1 MNESNLNSKDFFIEM
16 YNLSKIKNIDENKV
30 FDLIKKAISKII
42 LEEYDES
49 AELEFILDNKNLNFK
64 VINHKKT
71 VIDDPKSHKDVD
83 NISRCIEVPISIAK
97 KIDPNVEVNDDISE
111 EINFDDFQKRDYV
124 RISSA
129 FFQYL
134 KELEHQMIYAKYL
147 NKIGE
152 VVKAKINYLTK
163 SGIILELTDGA
174 AAYMPPSST
183 NARITSKLKPG
194 DLIDVYIE
202 EVKEESK
209 NAQVIVSSVESKLL
223 NKLFAQEVPEVANGF
238 IEIVKIARIPGERSK
253 VAIRKTELAPVGL
266 QEIGCIMGDHS
277 HRINAISAL
286 LGGEKIDVILYS
298 DDPKEF
304 IINAMNPSKVID
316 VISNDSGRKSIYP
329 SYYVIVPN
337 TQHTLAIGRKG
348 QNVSLASELTRMKLD
363 ILSQKQA
370 IENNIPFNIEN
381 GNVTEEEI
389 KQLELGKRLQ
399 SNYKRRPNRTS
410 SGMLEN
416 TFDINEF
423 DEDLAEMR
431 QKAQQNDD
439 IFEKQMFSGSFDEQ
453 LEETLSKFEK
463 DLSNESH
470 ELKDEDVYSDLIENI
485 MNNKL
490 DYEKITSTKMKD
502 FKKDDDLAVGLDDID
517 LSDLDDEN
525 W

>member
-1 MNESNLNSKDFFIEM
+1 MNESNLNSKDFFREI
-16 YNLSKIKNIDENKV
+16 YNLSKIKNIDEDKV
-30 FDLIKKAISKII
+30 FELIKKAISKII

-49 AELEFILDNKNLNFK
+49 AELEFILDKKNLNFK

-71 VIDDPKSHKDVD
+71 VIDDPKSHNDID

-111 EINFDDFQKRDYV
+111 EINFDDFQKKDYI

-134 KELEHQMIYAKYL
+134 RELEHQMIYAKYL

-152 VVKAKINYLTK
+152 IAKAKINYLTK
-163 SGIILELTDGA
+163 SGIILELSDGA

-183 NARITSKLKPG
+183 NAKITSKLRPG
-194 DLIDVYIE
+194 DFIDVYIE

-209 NAQVIVSSVESKLL
+209 NAQVIVSSVESKLI
-223 NKLFAQEVPEVANGF
+223 NKLFEQEVPEIANGY

-253 VAIRKTELAPVGL
+253 VAIRKTDLAPVGL

-298 DDPKEF
+298 DNQKEF

-316 VISNDSGRKSIYP
+316 VIANDNGKKSMYP

-348 QNVSLASELTRMKLD
+348 QNVSLASELTRVKLD
-363 ILSQKQA
+363 ILSQSQA
-370 IENNIPFNIEN
+370 IEKNIAFNIEN

-389 KQLELGKRLQ
+389 RQLESGKRLH
-399 SNYKRRPNRTS
+399 SNFRKKSNRPAT
-410 SGMLEN
+410 GMLDN

-423 DEDLAEMR
+423 DEVLAEMR
-431 QKAQQNDD
+431 QKAQQNDG
-439 IFEKQMFSGSFDEQ
+439 IFEKQMFSNEFDEE
-453 LEETLSKFEK
+453 LEETLNKIE
-463 DLSNESH
+463 ESFS
-470 ELKDEDVYSDLIENI
+470 EDDEFKDEDVYSDLIENVV
-485 MNNKL
+485 NEKP
-490 DYEKITSTKMKD
+490 DYEKITTTKMKD
-502 FKKDDDLAVGLDDID
+502 FKKDDDLAAGLDDID